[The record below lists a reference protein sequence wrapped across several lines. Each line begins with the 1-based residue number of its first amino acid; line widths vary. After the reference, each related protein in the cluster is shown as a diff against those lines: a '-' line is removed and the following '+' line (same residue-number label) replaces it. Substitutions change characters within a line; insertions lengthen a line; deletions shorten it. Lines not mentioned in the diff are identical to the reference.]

1 MKKDL
6 KMINEEKKNAAYRAA
21 EHIKSGMI
29 LGLGSG
35 TTIRYLIEYIANKK
49 IECSVVPTSYD
60 SEFMARDFGLPVA
73 ELPEEGIDL
82 VIDGADEVAS
92 KTLALIKG
100 GGGALTREKI
110 VRMSAKQF
118 IVIIDSRKYVEHLG
132 EFPVAIEVLPFGW
145 KYTRKKLEELGG
157 KTSLRMAKA
166 KLGPVISDNGNL
178 ILDLKMNKL
187 IKNPIELESAINNIT
202 GVVENGIF
210 SHPPDIV
217 YMGDEKDVKVFKKS
231 K

>member
-1 MKKDL
+1 MKDL
-6 KMINEEKKNAAYRAA
+6 KIINDEKKNAAYRAA
-21 EHIKSGMI
+21 EHIKSGMT

-35 TTIRYLIEYIANKK
+35 TTIHYLIEHIAKKK

-60 SEFMARDFGLPVA
+60 SEFMARKLGLPVV
-73 ELPEEGIDL
+73 ELSEEGVDL

-118 IVIIDSRKYVEHLG
+118 IVIIDSRKYVEYLG
-132 EFPVAIEVLPFGW
+132 EFPVAVEVLPFGW

-157 KTSLRMAKA
+157 KISLRMAKK

-178 ILDLKMNKL
+178 ILDLKMNNL
-187 IKNPIELESAINNIT
+187 IKNTIELENAINNIT

-210 SHPPDIV
+210 SHPPDVV
-217 YMGDEKDVKVFKKS
+217 YMGDEKGVKVFKKS
-231 K
+231 N